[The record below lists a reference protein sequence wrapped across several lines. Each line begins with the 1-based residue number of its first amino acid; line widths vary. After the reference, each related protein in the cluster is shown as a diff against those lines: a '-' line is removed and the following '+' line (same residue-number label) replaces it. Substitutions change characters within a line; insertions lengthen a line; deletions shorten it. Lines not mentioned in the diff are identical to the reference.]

1 MSLILSSPVAP
12 QASTAPATSQTGR
25 SDSQS
30 QNDADSFS
38 AVLRR
43 SQTGTEKTP
52 EKAPEKTAVQR
63 NPRNQNSSEKI
74 EQPDPASALALA
86 FIALEPRL
94 AAIPAN
100 AAPTDPAGAV
110 AAALGTD
117 ADLSTT
123 PLAPATLGQNAQE
136 QLVSQIALA
145 ASGPDIAKA
154 LTKEQQAVMAPV
166 AGLATPEQQDG
177 DAPALLTNATTSDN
191 SANAEEPLPGLSAQQ
206 ILTKTTAETL
216 PRVGAQQIALAA
228 ASQREPLQAL
238 LPAKSA
244 ATVNSAAA
252 VPGTGEAG
260 KITDQSIML
269 DSRLTGQQS
278 KQDETGTDS
287 RDGKFSAKV
296 DLRQTEA
303 PASASIADAA
313 TKGNTTP
320 VDQFSSS
327 SAALANPVAML
338 QPTAAGITQQA
349 AAAPVSLPLAP
360 PVGSNEW
367 GDALGKQVVWM
378 GNANHQVAELQLNP
392 AGLGPLK
399 ITLTINNHQAEA
411 LFVSAHPAV
420 RAAVEAALPQLRTNL
435 ADNGISLGNTSVSA
449 DTQQQSAFAQD
460 QASQSSQSKYR
471 TDSASMLNPIADLSL
486 PDAAPARAGKR
497 SNVDLFA

>member
-30 QNDADSFS
+30 QNDADSFG

-117 ADLSTT
+117 ANLSAA
-123 PLAPATLGQNAQE
+123 PFAPATLGQNTQE

-154 LTKEQQAVMAPV
+154 LTKEQQAAMAPA
-166 AGLATPEQQDG
+166 AGLTTPEQQDG
-177 DAPALLTNATTSDN
+177 DAPVLLTNA
-191 SANAEEPLPGLSAQQ
+191 
-206 ILTKTTAETL
+206 TAETL
-216 PRVGAQQIALAA
+216 PRDAQGAQQIALAA
-228 ASQREPLQAL
+228 ASQREPAQAL

-244 ATVNSAAA
+244 ATVNSTAA

-260 KITDQSIML
+260 KITDQPII
-269 DSRLTGQQS
+269 
-278 KQDETGTDS
+278 ETG
-287 RDGKFSAKV
+287 
-296 DLRQTEA
+296 
-303 PASASIADAA
+303 
-313 TKGNTTP
+313 
-320 VDQFSSS
+320 
-327 SAALANPVAML
+327 
-338 QPTAAGITQQA
+338 
-349 AAAPVSLPLAP
+349 
-360 PVGSNEW
+360 
-367 GDALGKQVVWM
+367 
-378 GNANHQVAELQLNP
+378 
-392 AGLGPLK
+392 
-399 ITLTINNHQAEA
+399 
-411 LFVSAHPAV
+411 
-420 RAAVEAALPQLRTNL
+420 
-435 ADNGISLGNTSVSA
+435 
-449 DTQQQSAFAQD
+449 
-460 QASQSSQSKYR
+460 
-471 TDSASMLNPIADLSL
+471 
-486 PDAAPARAGKR
+486 
-497 SNVDLFA
+497 

>member
-1 MSLILSSPVAP
+1 M
-12 QASTAPATSQTGR
+12 APA
-25 SDSQS
+25 
-30 QNDADSFS
+30 
-38 AVLRR
+38 
-43 SQTGTEKTP
+43 
-52 EKAPEKTAVQR
+52 
-63 NPRNQNSSEKI
+63 
-74 EQPDPASALALA
+74 
-86 FIALEPRL
+86 
-94 AAIPAN
+94 
-100 AAPTDPAGAV
+100 
-110 AAALGTD
+110 
-117 ADLSTT
+117 
-123 PLAPATLGQNAQE
+123 
-136 QLVSQIALA
+136 
-145 ASGPDIAKA
+145 
-154 LTKEQQAVMAPV
+154 
-166 AGLATPEQQDG
+166 AGLTTPEQQDG
-177 DAPALLTNATTSDN
+177 DAPVLLTNA
-191 SANAEEPLPGLSAQQ
+191 
-206 ILTKTTAETL
+206 TAETL
-216 PRVGAQQIALAA
+216 PRDAQGAQQIALAA
-228 ASQREPLQAL
+228 ASQREPAQAL

-244 ATVNSAAA
+244 ATVNSTAA

-260 KITDQSIML
+260 KITDQPITL

-287 RDGKFSAKV
+287 REGKFSAKV

-303 PASASIADAA
+303 PVSASIADAA

-327 SAALANPVAML
+327 NAALANPVAML
-338 QPTAAGITQQA
+338 QPTATGITQQA
-349 AAAPVSLPLAP
+349 AAAPVSLPLTP

-435 ADNGISLGNTSVSA
+435 ADNGISLGNTSVNA

-471 TDSASMLNPIADLSL
+471 TESASMLNPISDLNL

>member
-30 QNDADSFS
+30 QNDADSFG

-100 AAPTDPAGAV
+100 AAPTDPAGVV
-110 AAALGTD
+110 AAALETD
-117 ADLSTT
+117 AGLSTT
-123 PLAPATLGQNAQE
+123 PLTPATLAQNTQE

-145 ASGPDIAKA
+145 ASGPDIAKT
-154 LTKEQQAVMAPV
+154 LTKEQQAAMAPA
-166 AGLATPEQQDG
+166 AGLTTPEQQDG
-177 DAPALLTNATTSDN
+177 DAPVLLAK
-191 SANAEEPLPGLSAQQ
+191 A
-206 ILTKTTAETL
+206 TAETL
-216 PRVGAQQIALAA
+216 PRDAQGAQQIALAA
-228 ASQREPLQAL
+228 ASQREPAQAS

-244 ATVNSAAA
+244 TV
-252 VPGTGEAG
+252 VLGTGEAG
-260 KITDQSIML
+260 KITDQSITL

-287 RDGKFSAKV
+287 REEKFSAKV

-303 PASASIADAA
+303 SAPASIADAA

-327 SAALANPVAML
+327 NAALANPVAML
-338 QPTAAGITQQA
+338 QPTATGIMQQA
-349 AAAPVSLPLAP
+349 AAAPVSLPLTP

-378 GNANHQVAELQLNP
+378 SNANHQVAELQLNP

-411 LFVSAHPAV
+411 LFVSGHPAV
-420 RAAVEAALPQLRTNL
+420 RAAVEAALLQLRTNL

-460 QASQSSQSKYR
+460 QASQSRQSKYR
-471 TDSASMLNPIADLSL
+471 TDSASMLNPIVDLHLS
-486 PDAAPARAGKR
+486 DAAPTRAGKR

>member
-30 QNDADSFS
+30 QNDADSFG

-117 ADLSTT
+117 ANLSAA
-123 PLAPATLGQNAQE
+123 PFAPATLGQNTQE

-154 LTKEQQAVMAPV
+154 LTKEQQAAMAPA
-166 AGLATPEQQDG
+166 AGLTTPEQQDG
-177 DAPALLTNATTSDN
+177 DAPVLLTNA
-191 SANAEEPLPGLSAQQ
+191 
-206 ILTKTTAETL
+206 TAETL
-216 PRVGAQQIALAA
+216 PRDAQGAQQIALAA
-228 ASQREPLQAL
+228 ASQREPAQAL

-244 ATVNSAAA
+244 ATVNSTAA

-260 KITDQSIML
+260 KITDQPITL

-287 RDGKFSAKV
+287 REGKFSAKV

-303 PASASIADAA
+303 PVSASIADAA

-327 SAALANPVAML
+327 NAALANPVAML
-338 QPTAAGITQQA
+338 QPTATGITQQA
-349 AAAPVSLPLAP
+349 AAAPVSLPLTP

-435 ADNGISLGNTSVSA
+435 ADNGISLGNTSVNA

-471 TDSASMLNPIADLSL
+471 TESASMLNPISDLNL

>member
-12 QASTAPATSQTGR
+12 QASPAPATSQTGR

-30 QNDADSFS
+30 QNDADSFG

-117 ADLSTT
+117 ADLSAAPLV
-123 PLAPATLGQNAQE
+123 PLAPATLGQNTQE

-154 LTKEQQAVMAPV
+154 LTKEQEAAMAPL
-166 AGLATPEQQDG
+166 AGLATPEQQDDG
-177 DAPALLTNATTSDN
+177 DAPVLLAK
-191 SANAEEPLPGLSAQQ
+191 A
-206 ILTKTTAETL
+206 TAETPPL
-216 PRVGAQQIALAA
+216 SGAQQIALAA
-228 ASQREPLQAL
+228 ASQREPAQAL

-260 KITDQSIML
+260 KIAAQATML
-269 DSRLTGQQS
+269 DPRLTGQQS
-278 KQDETGTDS
+278 KQDETAPDS

-296 DLRQTEA
+296 ELRQTEA
-303 PASASIADAA
+303 PVSASIVDAA
-313 TKGNTTP
+313 TEGNTAP

-327 SAALANPVAML
+327 NAAFANPVAML
-338 QPTAAGITQQA
+338 QPTPAGITQQA

-411 LFVSAHPAV
+411 LFVSGHPAV

-471 TDSASMLNPIADLSL
+471 TDSASMLNPIADLHL
-486 PDAAPARAGKR
+486 PDAAPTRAGKR

>member
-12 QASTAPATSQTGR
+12 QASPAPATSQTGR

-30 QNDADSFS
+30 QNDADSFG

-43 SQTGTEKTP
+43 SQTGTEKTS

-100 AAPTDPAGAV
+100 ATPTDPAGAV

-117 ADLSTT
+117 ADLSAA
-123 PLAPATLGQNAQE
+123 PLAPATLGQNTQE

-154 LTKEQQAVMAPV
+154 LTKEQQAAMAPL
-166 AGLATPEQQDG
+166 AGVATPEQQDG
-177 DAPALLTNATTSDN
+177 DAPVLLAK
-191 SANAEEPLPGLSAQQ
+191 A
-206 ILTKTTAETL
+206 TAETL
-216 PRVGAQQIALAA
+216 PRDAQGAQQIALAA
-228 ASQREPLQAL
+228 ASQREPAQAL
-238 LPAKSA
+238 LPAKNA

-252 VPGTGEAG
+252 VSGTGEAG
-260 KITDQSIML
+260 KIADQTMML
-269 DSRLTGQQS
+269 DPRLTGQQS
-278 KQDETGTDS
+278 KQDETAPDS

-303 PASASIADAA
+303 PVSASIADAA
-313 TKGNTTP
+313 TKGNTAP

-327 SAALANPVAML
+327 NAASANPVAVL
-338 QPTAAGITQQA
+338 QPAPAGITQQA

-411 LFVSAHPAV
+411 LFVSGHPAV

-471 TDSASMLNPIADLSL
+471 TDSASMLNPIADLNLS
-486 PDAAPARAGKR
+486 DAAPARAGKR